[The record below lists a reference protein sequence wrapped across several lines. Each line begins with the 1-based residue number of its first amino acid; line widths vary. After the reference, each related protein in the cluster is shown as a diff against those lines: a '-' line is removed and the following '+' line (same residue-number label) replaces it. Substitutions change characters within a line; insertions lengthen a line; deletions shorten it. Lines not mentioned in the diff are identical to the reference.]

1 MESGYL
7 KNLEIS
13 RVIIINP
20 SSQGGHTGKNQD
32 LLYDSLTESIKN
44 SKIVF
49 TKKPGDGKSLARQY
63 LKKGYKEII
72 AVGGDGTINEVG
84 NGFFEAIKSDK
95 PDQIKNINPKAIFS
109 ILPSGTRNVFANS
122 LGLPQQFEECVNSL
136 DKLKPKKIDVIAA
149 IVTNPVSKKPTKPRI
164 CFNAV
169 EIGAAAEIIQRS
181 KKIRSKINSRLI
193 STITGII
200 ATVPTYTSNMFEI
213 TIDDKITINQNVTI
227 CIIANG
233 KYLGGQ
239 FKVAPQ
245 SGISDGYLDVI
256 LLKDSGSLMML
267 DGLIR
272 MKSGNY
278 FEKDNILYFKAKKI
292 HIKSKEKSV
301 TTSVDGEPIGV
312 LPATFQ
318 ILHKKLF
325 MRF

>member
-1 MESGYL
+1 M

-13 RVIIINP
+13 RIIIINP
-20 SSQGGHTGKNQD
+20 SSQSGRTGKNKEI
-32 LLYDSLTESIKN
+32 LFNALTESFKN
-44 SKIVF
+44 SKIIF
-49 TKKPGDGKSLARQY
+49 TKKPGDGKKLARQY
-63 LKKGYKEII
+63 LKKGYKEIL

-84 NGFFEAIKSDK
+84 NGFFEIINGDK
-95 PDQIKNINPKAIFS
+95 PDLIKNINPKAIFS
-109 ILPSGTRNVFANS
+109 ILPAGTRNVFANS
-122 LGLPQQFEECVNSL
+122 LGLPQEFEQCVDSL
-136 DKLKPKKIDVIAA
+136 SKLKPKKIDVITA
-149 IVTNPVSKKPTKPRI
+149 IVTNPISKKLTKPRI

-181 KKIRSKINSRLI
+181 KKVRSKINSRLI

-200 ATVPTYTSNMFEI
+200 STVPTYTSNMFEI
-213 TIDDKITINQNVTI
+213 TIDDKITIDQNVTI

-245 SGISDGYLDVI
+245 SSMSDGYLDVI
-256 LLKDSGSLMML
+256 LLLDSGSLMML
-267 DGLIR
+267 DGIVR

-292 HIKSKEKSV
+292 HIKSKERSV
-301 TTSVDGEPIGV
+301 SISVDGEPIGV

-318 ILHKKLF
+318 ILHKKLLMKF
-325 MRF
+325 